1 MKTSHETSQEA
12 DLFREELTQ
21 IINHRHPL
29 FILAEQIDWDK
40 AATIVEQWFDDSC
53 GRPAK
58 SSRLIAGLFLLKQ
71 LKNISDEDLPELWV
85 ENAYWQH
92 FCGEKY
98 FQHEFP
104 IHPTSMTKWRKQMT
118 AEDAQALLQLTIE
131 TALKTQT
138 VKPSEFNRVNI
149 DTTVQEKA
157 VAYPTDSGLM
167 VKAIIKLGKLA
178 KANDLPIKQSY
189 KFVAKKQLFKG
200 ANYRRAQQMKRA
212 KKSDAKLKTYLGRLV
227 RDIERKLEAHEPLK
241 PAFQA
246 LLDKANRLLTQTRT
260 SKNKLYSLHAPEVAC
275 IAKGKVTKRYEFG
288 VKVSVV
294 ASQESNVIL
303 GAQALPG
310 TPYDGHTLR
319 PALDQVEAITGI
331 RPKHTFADNGYKG
344 HDEKLSEVHVA
355 RKKRTYATC
364 YLKRLMKKRNAI
376 EALFSHAKRDGQ
388 LGRNYL
394 KGTHGD
400 QLNALLSA
408 VGHNLRLIL
417 IAIALFWRCFLSVL
431 SAKNWMAS
439 LKSIAR
445 QISRNT
451 SVSENL
457 IFQV

>member
-1 MKTSHETSQEA
+1 MRTAHETSQET

-29 FILAEQIDWDK
+29 FILAEQIDWEKASRIVDK
-40 AATIVEQWFDDSC
+40 WFDASC
-53 GRPAK
+53 GCPAK

-71 LKNISDEDLPELWV
+71 LKNVSDEDLPELWV

-98 FQHEFP
+98 FQHAFP
-104 IHPTSMTKWRKQMT
+104 IHPTSMTKWRKKMT

-131 TALKTQT
+131 TALKTQA
-138 VKPSEFNRVNI
+138 VKQSEFNRVNI
-149 DTTVQEKA
+149 DTTVQEKT
-157 VAYPTDSGLM
+157 VSYPTDSGLM
-167 VKAIIKLGKLA
+167 VKAMMKLGKLA

-189 KFVAKKQLFKG
+189 KFVGKKPLFKG
-200 ANYRRAQQMKRA
+200 SNYRRAQQMKRA

-227 RDIERKLEAHEPLK
+227 RDIERKLDSHEPLK
-241 PAFQA
+241 PIFQA
-246 LLDKANRLLTQTRT
+246 LLDKANRLLAQTRT

-275 IAKGKVTKRYEFG
+275 IAKGKVTKRYEIG

-294 ASQESNVIL
+294 ATQESNLIL

-310 TPYDGHTLR
+310 TPYDGHILR

-355 RKKRTYATC
+355 RKKSTYATH

-394 KGTHGD
+394 KGEHGD

-417 IAIALFWRCFLSVL
+417 QAIVLFWRCFLLVFRVKKL
-431 SAKNWMAS
+431 IAG
-439 LKSIAR
+439 LKSMAR
-445 QISRNT
+445 QISWNAFL
-451 SVSENL
+451 SENL

>member
-1 MKTSHETSQEA
+1 MITPHKKTKES

-29 FILAEQIDWDK
+29 FILSEQIDWDK
-40 AATIVEQWFDDSC
+40 AAAIVEQWFDDSC

-71 LKNISDEDLPELWV
+71 LKNVSDEDLPTFWL
-85 ENAYWQH
+85 ENAYWQY
-92 FCGEKY
+92 FCGETY

-104 IHPTSMTKWRKQMT
+104 IHPTSMTKWRKKMT
-118 AEDAQALLQLTIE
+118 AEDAQALLQLTVE
-131 TALKTQT
+131 TALKTKA
-138 VKPSEFNRVNI
+138 VKQSEFNRVNI

-157 VAYPTDSGLM
+157 VAYPMDSKLM
-167 VKAIIKLGKLA
+167 VKAIMKLGKLA
-178 KANDLPIKQSY
+178 KTNHLPIKQSY
-189 KFVAKKQLFKG
+189 KFVAKKQLFRG
-200 ANYRRAQQMKRA
+200 SNYRRAQQMKRA
-212 KKSDAKLKTYLGRLV
+212 KKSDAKLNTYLGRLT
-227 RDIERKLEAHEPLK
+227 RDIERNLEVHQELK
-241 PAFQA
+241 PAFQGM
-246 LLDKANRLLTQTRT
+246 LEKAHRLLGQTRS
-260 SKNKLYSLHAPEVAC
+260 SKNKLYSLHAPEVEC

-294 ASQESNVIL
+294 ATQESNLII
-303 GAQALPG
+303 GAQALAG
-310 TPYDGHTLR
+310 RPYDGHTLK
-319 PALDQVEAITGI
+319 PALDQVEAIIGV

-344 HDEKLSEVHVA
+344 HEETRSEVHIA
-355 RKKRTYATC
+355 RKKRTYATV

-376 EALFSHAKRDGQ
+376 EALFSHVKRDGQ

-417 IAIALFWRCFLSVL
+417 IAITLFCRYFLFVL
-431 SAKNWMAS
+431 LRKNLISNLKRTAKHINWGGAVID
-439 LKSIAR
+439 K
-445 QISRNT
+445 
-451 SVSENL
+451 L